1 MAKGLGATFG
11 ATPCMFAARHNER
24 GSSFQS
30 NRMMRGRIVISKPSS
45 WLLISGSQVRVV
57 LHPPEI
63 NGLEDDQENHRI
75 IIRTVSA
82 KSDPAVPAFR
92 LGEKRQLAEFAHPP
106 GSGAHP
112 DPDGDPRQAVA
123 AAGARAVAA
132 AAALRAAVGEAC
144 RSAR

>member
-1 MAKGLGATFG
+1 M
-11 ATPCMFAARHNER
+11 
-24 GSSFQS
+24 
-30 NRMMRGRIVISKPSS
+30 
-45 WLLISGSQVRVV
+45 

-92 LGEKRQLAEFAHPP
+92 LGEKRKDSVFAHPP

-112 DPDGDPRQAVA
+112 DPDGDPRQDPA
-123 AAGARAVAA
+123 AGGARAVAA
-132 AAALRAAVGEAC
+132 AAALRAAAREGE
-144 RSAR
+144 